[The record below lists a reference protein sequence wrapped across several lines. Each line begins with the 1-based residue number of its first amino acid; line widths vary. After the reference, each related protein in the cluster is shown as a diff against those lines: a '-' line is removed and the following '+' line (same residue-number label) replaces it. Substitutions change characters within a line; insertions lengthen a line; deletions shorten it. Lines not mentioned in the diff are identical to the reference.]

1 MLFSPFVRS
10 GLLPALLCRGLLVTA
25 AVSPLSDPC
34 TKVAGLRFADP
45 ADAIACQKFFPFNE
59 TLRQNVLT
67 VISRVFDFY
76 TFEDYYL
83 NSPPPFQDSTTDI
96 RADISRINS
105 TYYEVGTLCSRLT
118 DIQFTTCIMAC
129 RQIMTSIGT
138 CGTSRLN

>member
-1 MLFSPFVRS
+1 MLFPRFFHS
-10 GLLPALLCRGLLVTA
+10 GLLPALLGRGLLATA
-25 AVSPLSDPC
+25 AATAASDPC
-34 TKVAGLRFADP
+34 VKVAGLQFVDP
-45 ADAIACQKFFPFNE
+45 ADAIACQKSFPFNE

-118 DIQFTTCIMAC
+118 DIQFTTCI
-129 RQIMTSIGT
+129 TT
-138 CGTSRLN
+138 

>member
-1 MLFSPFVRS
+1 MLLSRFVRS
-10 GLLPALLCRGLLVTA
+10 GLLSALLCRRLLA
-25 AVSPLSDPC
+25 AAAATSASDPC
-34 TKVAGLRFADP
+34 IKVAGLQFSDP
-45 ADAIACQKFFPFNE
+45 ADVIACQKSFPFNE

-83 NSPPPFQDSTTDI
+83 SSPPPFQDSTTNI

-105 TYYEVGTLCSRLT
+105 TYYEVGTSYSLLT
-118 DIQFTTCIMAC
+118 DIQFTISIMNL

-138 CGTSRLN
+138 CGTSLLN